1 MAAGAWV
8 KFRHVTVPMI
18 SPVIYF
24 NLIMGII
31 GSLQVFAQSYIM
43 FSGGMLGGSGVAT
56 SAGGPNRSAL
66 FYTVYLYQ
74 CAFDFH
80 QMGYACAMA
89 WILFLIILCLNVGG
103 DAFHPKAYFL
113 RGRLTHARLP
123 TFPHLSPAAARV
135 DHVPGTA
142 GLDDFHRT

>member
-1 MAAGAWV
+1 
-8 KFRHVTVPMI
+8 
-18 SPVIYF
+18 VIYF

-31 GSLQVFAQSYIM
+31 GSLQVFAQAYIM
-43 FSGGMLGGSGVAT
+43 FSGGMLGGAGVAN

-89 WILFLIILCLNVGG
+89 WILFLIILFLTWAATRSTRRLIYYGG
-103 DAFHPKAYFL
+103 E
-113 RGRLTHARLP
+113 
-123 TFPHLSPAAARV
+123 
-135 DHVPGTA
+135 
-142 GLDDFHRT
+142 